1 MNPPDLSK
9 LFLNNCS
16 ATPEIIV
23 YTEFLSNRLVYT
35 LDFLIKN
42 VWQKNYILTNEISEF
57 QNSDKLKINY
67 SSKYLENAINIY
79 PSQFLFSKGIDK
91 HYQPNFDSPL
101 STHYSE
107 DIFSVIFYH
116 ISRYE
121 EWQKNFSPDI
131 HQRFEAQSGQFYS
144 QIHSPFLDE
153 QIFLFK
159 SFIKNQFPSFETNYF
174 YKEIFTFDL
183 DNILAFKGKSAFRSI
198 GALLKHL
205 LKGELILLKERIN
218 VLSNKKNDPF
228 EEVYSFIENLSQNT
242 PIIFFV
248 LCRSNTKFDR
258 AAELSSKEVTRVI
271 KQLST
276 FAHIGLHPSYYSMC
290 SQEII
295 QSEKKLLEN
304 IIDKKIISSRQH
316 YLRTDIATTPKLLLS
331 IGIQYD
337 FTMGFAS
344 SAGFR
349 SGTTFPF
356 YYYDFEKERATN
368 LLMIPFSVMDGA
380 YFNYQKTDI
389 TAAIKNI
396 ENIRE
401 KIKSLGG
408 YFIPL
413 FHEITLCPLFNN
425 DAVEW
430 RKVFTTPSLN
440 TI

>member
-1 MNPPDLSK
+1 LNPPDLSK
-9 LFLNNCS
+9 LFLNNSS

-23 YTEFLSNRLVYT
+23 YSEFLSNRLVYT

-67 SSKYLENAINIY
+67 SSQYLENAINIY
-79 PSQFLFSKGIDK
+79 PSPLLFSKGIDI
-91 HYQPNFDSPL
+91 HFQPNFHSPL

-107 DIFSVIFYH
+107 DIFSTIFYQ

-121 EWQKNFSPDI
+121 EWQKNFSPDL
-131 HQRFEAQSGQFYS
+131 HQRFEAQSSQFYS
-144 QIHSPFLDE
+144 QLHSPFLDE

-183 DNILAFKGKSAFRSI
+183 DNIHAFKGKSAFRSI
-198 GALLKHL
+198 GGLLKHL
-205 LKGELILLKERIN
+205 LKGELVLLNERIN

-228 EEVYSFIENLSQNT
+228 EEVYSFIENLSHNT
-242 PIIFFV
+242 PILFFV

-258 AAELSSKEVTRVI
+258 AAEISSKEVTRVI

-276 FAHIGLHPSYYSMC
+276 FAHIGLHPSYYSMY

-316 YLRTDIATTPKLLLS
+316 YLRMDITITPKLLLS
-331 IGIQYD
+331 AGIQYD
-337 FTMGFAS
+337 FTIGFAS
-344 SAGFR
+344 TAGFR

-356 YYYDFEKERATN
+356 YYYDFEKEQATK
-368 LLMIPFSVMDGA
+368 LLLIPFSVMDGA
-380 YFNYQKTDI
+380 YFNYQKIDI

-413 FHEITLCPLFNN
+413 FHEITLCPLFNK